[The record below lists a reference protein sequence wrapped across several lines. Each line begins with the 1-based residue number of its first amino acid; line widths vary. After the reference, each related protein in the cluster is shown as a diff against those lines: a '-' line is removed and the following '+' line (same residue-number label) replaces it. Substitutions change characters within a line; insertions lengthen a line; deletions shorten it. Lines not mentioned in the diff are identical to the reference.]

1 MGPKCSC
8 LSLAG
13 RRSSF
18 SSTRS
23 RSCNEELAHLFLV
36 AGAKDILKMSN
47 RAELL
52 HGALAG
58 SVRQML
64 GRPSFCISLTRANL
78 SGFGGQLPQAL
89 KRFAGPCRDKT
100 IAWGCQPEHRMFGH
114 DCPRYLGAAS
124 RRACHARAFG
134 LLKFGV
140 RI

>member
-1 MGPKCSC
+1 
-8 LSLAG
+8 
-13 RRSSF
+13 
-18 SSTRS
+18 
-23 RSCNEELAHLFLV
+23 
-36 AGAKDILKMSN
+36 MSN

-64 GRPSFCISLTRANL
+64 GRPSSCRKGISITRAIL
-78 SGFGGQLPQAL
+78 RGFGGQLPQAL

-100 IAWGCQPEHRMFGH
+100 IAGGFQPEHRMLGG
-114 DCPRYLGAAS
+114 YLGAAS